1 MEYTEVIQ
9 LAQDVAKEL
18 GNGWAFKP
26 YDEPYPTQRITGPNE
41 AEISI
46 RIETYGSRK
55 GKVEVHGN
63 FHIGRNNEFIDVRG
77 WNSSAST
84 YNTLPSISVTGSRGV
99 TAIVKAIKS
108 RFLPEYLPLLAKAV
122 AKRDA
127 YIAHED
133 TSREN
138 LIALAAIVNARVP
151 SERDRTTASF
161 YTRDH
166 SGEITVSCHSVTL
179 KLNSLTIDQA
189 KRILEI
195 L

>member
-77 WNSSAST
+77 ST

-138 LIALAAIVNARVP
+138 LIALATIVNARVP

-161 YTRDH
+161 YTHDR